1 MFKGDAQFLGAAL
14 AVNDLEKSA
23 TFYKAVCGLT
33 EMGRLNAQL
42 GGRDITEV
50 LFNFRGEGPATF
62 MLLKHATPFTP
73 PTDEAMIFFTTEDIQ
88 AFFERAV
95 EHGAEVVD
103 APLYR
108 ADYGVASALLRDL
121 EGHLFG
127 AIEQPR
133 SLVGAN

>member
-23 TFYKAVCGLT
+23 TFYKTVCGLT
-33 EMGRLNAQL
+33 EMARINAQL
-42 GGRDITEV
+42 GGRDIIEV

-62 MLLKHATPFTP
+62 MLLKHSIPFTP
-73 PTDEAMIFFTTEDIQ
+73 PTDETMIFFATEDIQ

-95 EHGAEVVD
+95 KHGAEVVD

-108 ADYGVASALLRDL
+108 ADYGVASTLLRDL

-127 AIEQPR
+127 AIEQPLSSVR
-133 SLVGAN
+133 AD